1 MRRHVV
7 KINNFTSVGTI
18 AGNGNVLEH
27 RRVPTG
33 LAIRFRPI
41 YSCANPVYSW
51 WRGPESHLKLKATRA
66 EALVRRKT
74 GEESLAEIGRSYNVS
89 GWTISRIKA

>member
-1 MRRHVV
+1 MRRHVAE
-7 KINNFTSVGTI
+7 INNFTSVGTI

-51 WRGPESHLKLKATRA
+51 WRVPESHLKLKVTPDMPVSGR
-66 EALVRRKT
+66 VRRT
-74 GEESLAEIGRSYNVS
+74 ARVM
-89 GWTISRIKA
+89 IKS